1 MREEG
6 AGYAAHNHTPEEGA
20 GYAAHNHTPAGEGWG
35 LLNREG
41 WDD

>member
-1 MREEG
+1 MR
-6 AGYAAHNHTPEEGA
+6 NEGA

-35 LLNREG
+35 LGSHEGWDLLNREG